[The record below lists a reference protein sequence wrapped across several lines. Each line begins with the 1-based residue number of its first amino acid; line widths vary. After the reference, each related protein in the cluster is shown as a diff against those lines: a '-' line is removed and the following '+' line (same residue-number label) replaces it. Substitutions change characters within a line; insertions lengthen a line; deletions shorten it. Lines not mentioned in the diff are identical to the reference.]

1 MSQGEKRG
9 SACQFDCNIF
19 CRLLLFTDGYHGHE
33 APSAADAAA
42 IGCRPAADLLRSKL
56 DLHIADD
63 DDVMSCS
70 DDLQTDSSQN
80 INDSDEH
87 RTSGQYNYFIHRNG
101 FGSSCGGGGSPVRN
115 MGPCCPKRFFGV
127 NGSRG

>member
-1 MSQGEKRG
+1 VFSGIINASQMR
-9 SACQFDCNIF
+9 
-19 CRLLLFTDGYHGHE
+19 LFTDGYHGHE
-33 APSAADAAA
+33 PPIPADVAL
-42 IGCRPAADLLRSKL
+42 GCRPSTDLLRSKL

-87 RTSGQYNYFIHRNG
+87 RTSGM
-101 FGSSCGGGGSPVRN
+101 SLL
-115 MGPCCPKRFFGV
+115 
-127 NGSRG
+127 

>member
-1 MSQGEKRG
+1 MDVRQLLCLVEFKVCYLRLS
-9 SACQFDCNIF
+9 C
-19 CRLLLFTDGYHGHE
+19 LLLFTDGYHGRE
-33 APSAADAAA
+33 APVAADAAA
-42 IGCRPAADLLRSKL
+42 IGCRPATDLLHSKL

-87 RTSGQYNYFIHRNG
+87 RTSGQCADYSLDLRIDYNTVY
-101 FGSSCGGGGSPVRN
+101 S
-115 MGPCCPKRFFGV
+115 
-127 NGSRG
+127 